1 MLPLFD
7 VDVHARKYFVNPVR
21 HRKRMTH
28 QHVVS
33 ADGVNMEVEAELVR
47 LPLWR
52 VERFFQP
59 VDLFLLAR
67 NRFIIPLL
75 VPSLLLFDNP
85 SIRSISRLVFSYW
98 LLFCKARLLF

>member
-75 VPSLLLFDNP
+75 VPSLLLFDN
-85 SIRSISRLVFSYW
+85 SLDSVNFTLSVFV
-98 LLFCKARLLF
+98 LALFCKARLLF